1 MQKLANSSWAGP
13 AISGL
18 FTFIA
23 ICQTNFLLG
32 FICYVPL
39 FISVFNQPAKVSFT
53 RGFLFGLIFSI
64 FAFYWMI
71 PGAERF
77 TGYSKWYGFAVFLL
91 SALLFS
97 LYSGCLIFCV
107 GAIKKNVNNSRPFI
121 LNSIVAACIFCM
133 AEALLMQAAE
143 GFPWFAVYSG
153 SALTANLYAIQP
165 AAFFGIY
172 VLSFVI
178 VFVNY
183 SIARL
188 GVEKNW
194 KNLFIPVTV
203 VLLYLLAGYLI
214 LQDFEKETSPS
225 NPFKVVILAENI
237 MPEIKWDDA
246 NGNALVQKLLNLNH
260 EAVASNPDIILWSE
274 SAIPWTY
281 QPDDDLVNEVL
292 KITAPAHVTHIMGI
306 NTAVTDNVIYNSAYA
321 IDSTGKVTGRY
332 DKQFLLSLI
341 EKPINGALI
350 PFFSSLGFIETNN
363 PAHGTPLT
371 TPYGKAGIMI
381 CNEST
386 VPQSA
391 ALMVKQGAQFLL
403 NMSNDGWFN
412 NTYITDLHFQ
422 NARMRAVETRKDVAV
437 NCNNGFSG
445 LIKASGHIDTQQ
457 RSTDSFVQTVTLQPN
472 NFMSISVRY
481 PFIFI
486 YCCGAVIIVFIFLNL
501 VQKTRWRRD

>member
-1 MQKLANSSWAGP
+1 MKNKLYQSQSSVF
-13 AISGL
+13 ISGL
-18 FTFIA
+18 LTFIA
-23 ICQTNFLLG
+23 VNEINFLLG
-32 FICYVPL
+32 WLCFVPL
-39 FISVFNQPAKVSFT
+39 FIFTINKSSREVIKAGLVYGLGVS
-53 RGFLFGLIFSI
+53 IPS
-64 FAFYWMI
+64 FYWMI

-77 TGYSKWYGFAVFLL
+77 TGFSVIYGVGVFMISCLF
-91 SALLFS
+91 FS
-97 LYSGCLIFCV
+97 LYCAVLLFCFGKIKISFFKSRATMLNALAAASLFCV
-107 GAIKKNVNNSRPFI
+107 GEFFLSFISR
-121 LNSIVAACIFCM
+121 
-133 AEALLMQAAE
+133 
-143 GFPWFAVYSG
+143 GFPWFDFHAG
-153 SALTANLYAIQP
+153 NAAAANLYAIQP

-172 VLSFVI
+172 VLSFVV

-183 SIARL
+183 LIAQII
-188 GVEKNW
+188 VEKSW
-194 KNLFIPVTV
+194 KKLFIPVTI
-203 VLLYLLAGYLI
+203 VLLYLLAGFLI
-214 LQDFEKETSPS
+214 LEDFENETSQS
-225 NPFKVVILAENI
+225 NPVKVAILAENI

-292 KITAPAHVTHIMGI
+292 KITAPAHVTHVMGI
-306 NTAVTDNVIYNSAYA
+306 NTAVSDNVIYNSAYA

-350 PFFSSLGFIETNN
+350 PFFSSLGFIETND

-391 ALMVKQGAQFLL
+391 ALMVKQGAQFLF

-422 NARMRAVETRKDVAV
+422 NARLRAVETRKDVAV

-445 LIKASGHIDTQQ
+445 LIKASGRIDTQQ
-457 RSTDSFVQTVTLQPN
+457 RSTAPIVQIVNLQPN
-472 NFMSISVRY
+472 NFTSVTILY
-481 PFIFI
+481 PYIFI
-486 YCCGAVIIVFIFLNL
+486 YCCGAVIVVFIFLNL
-501 VQKTRWRRD
+501 VPKTRWRTD